1 MVQGELLLLLAIH
14 ILLTGLP
21 GVAVALFAASRG
33 ERREP
38 VLLALMLAGSGT
50 GAMLAFWGYYGAHG
64 LGQTVSFFL
73 AFGSA
78 LLAVWSLYGRRIDGK
93 LLRGLAIPL
102 GLWALGSIFL
112 VYLGFAHGGSEGAL
126 AMSGT
131 RFSGVLPSDN
141 DIPRFFSDWFYAHG
155 HHGTPPVFP
164 GEWLASDRPP
174 LQVAYANFERSFGWD
189 NIGLHYEVMGVVLQ
203 QLWVVG
209 LWALLSAARVTG
221 VTRALAMVTVLL
233 SDIAIVNGFF
243 VWPKMLPAAMLL
255 GAAALVITPLWKEVR
270 VSLWGGALVAAL
282 LGLAMLGH
290 GASIFGVIPLAVVAL
305 WRGVPNRR
313 WLGVALL
320 VGALFMAPWSAY
332 QKWGDPPGNRLTK
345 WFLGGAIEVD
355 DRGVAEA
362 IGDGYG
368 GAGLGGTLHNKGQNF
383 AVIFG
388 GEPMAE
394 NVDLIVDA
402 AKAGD
407 FENVVRP
414 IRSIFFFGL
423 VPSLGLLLLG
433 PLAMA
438 IGYRRRGRDPAEWK
452 SALTCLAVFAIGA
465 VAWALIMFG
474 GSVAQTVVHQGSYLL
489 PVIGICGCA
498 VGLRAVFPRF
508 ACAWLA
514 LNALLMLAI
523 YVPAFEPPSGS
534 SWSIL
539 SLLIAA
545 LALSGFAA
553 LSLGSGL
560 PWRGSR
566 SVS

>member
-38 VLLALMLAGSGT
+38 VLLALVLAASGT
-50 GAMLAFWGYYGAHG
+50 GAMLAFWGYYGGHE

-73 AFGSA
+73 AFGSV
-78 LLAVWSLYGRRIDGK
+78 LLAGWSLYSRRIDTG
-93 LLRGLAIPL
+93 LLRGLAVPL
-102 GLWALGSIFL
+102 GLWALGSVFL
-112 VYLGFAHGGSEGAL
+112 VYLGFAHGGSQGAL

-141 DIPRFFSDWFYAHG
+141 DIPRFFSDWFFVHG
-155 HHGTPPVFP
+155 HRGTPPVFP

-174 LQVAYANFERSFGWD
+174 LQVGYANLERTFGWD

-209 LWALLSAARVTG
+209 LWALLVAGRAGR
-221 VTRALAMVTVLL
+221 VTRALVMVTVLV

-255 GAAALVITPLWKEVR
+255 GAAALLITPLWKEVR
-270 VSLWGGALVAAL
+270 GSLWAGALVATL

-305 WRGVPNRR
+305 WRGVPSWR
-313 WLGVALL
+313 WLGVAVL
-320 VGALFMAPWSAY
+320 VGAVFMAPWSAY

-345 WFLGGAIEVD
+345 WFLGGAIKVD
-355 DRGVAEA
+355 DRGVTEA

-368 GAGLGGTLHNKGQNF
+368 EAGLGGMLHNKGQNF
-383 AVIFG
+383 VAIFG
-388 GEPMAE
+388 GEPMAH
-394 NVDLIVDA
+394 NVDLIAEA
-402 AKAGD
+402 AKSGD
-407 FENVVRP
+407 LENVVRP
-414 IRSIFFFGL
+414 IRSIFFFNL
-423 VPSLGLLLLG
+423 VPSLGLLLAG
-433 PLAMA
+433 PLAMT

-452 SALTCLAVFAIGA
+452 LALACLTVFAIGA
-465 VAWALIMFG
+465 VTWALIMFG
-474 GSVAQTVVHQGSYLL
+474 GSVAQTSIHQGSYLL

-508 ACAWLA
+508 ACVWLA
-514 LNALLMLAI
+514 LNAILMLAI

-539 SLLIAA
+539 SLL
-545 LALSGFAA
+545 LAVAGLGGFAA
-553 LSLGSGL
+553 LAFSPGL
-560 PWRGSR
+560 LRRAGR
-566 SVS
+566 SAG